1 MFSPTS
7 PSPFARSL
15 GPADLGPSDS
25 AAPGAQQT
33 ADYHHTTP
41 SSHRAS
47 FLFDQQAAQN
57 PHNHIH
63 SESKNLSPDQVM
75 ELVQG
80 LRSPVLATHQDEI
93 PPAST
98 PKRSGLSRSSSLAR
112 IRAESEISNVSRALD
127 EGKTGP
133 SGDAAG
139 GLELEPVEYVEMNDD
154 VLLPFVDRVA
164 EVAELVE
171 QPSNVS
177 PDFLVY
183 PVIASARLRRSTNP
197 LARRPNSSRSF
208 VRPFPRNPRR
218 PPIDRI
224 HGEQLTQ
231 RTGRGRNSDRIS
243 LSPVPRPTTMTG
255 FDLLERPSGPDPRR
269 CGRESGRVWVAMEIY
284 SMLEERNRT
293 RATPYPTSLTR
304 ARRRVV
310 LSFRLIRMITLDSD
324 MSGSKDC
331 RQPNPRRLNLI
342 LLRRPVSVNDTS
354 TTCHSMDTVPC
365 QACRRH

>member
-1 MFSPTS
+1 MPRREVDFVVMAVWIRRRAKSGGNLSPFTFTPSSPMSTSISGPANLFSSTS

-15 GPADLGPSDS
+15 GPADLGPLDS

-33 ADYHHTTP
+33 ADYHHPTP

-57 PHNHIH
+57 LHNHIH

-112 IRAESEISNVSRALD
+112 IRAESEVSNVSRALD
-127 EGKTGP
+127 EGKAGA
-133 SGDAAG
+133 GGEAAG

-177 PDFLVY
+177 SQTCAGLAPSLDEHVAETSEFLSRVPGRTLRDHPPD
-183 PVIASARLRRSTNP
+183 
-197 LARRPNSSRSF
+197 
-208 VRPFPRNPRR
+208 
-218 PPIDRI
+218 
-224 HGEQLTQ
+224 
-231 RTGRGRNSDRIS
+231 
-243 LSPVPRPTTMTG
+243 LSQTIQSVP
-255 FDLLERPSGPDPRR
+255 
-269 CGRESGRVWVAMEIY
+269 
-284 SMLEERNRT
+284 
-293 RATPYPTSLTR
+293 
-304 ARRRVV
+304 
-310 LSFRLIRMITLDSD
+310 
-324 MSGSKDC
+324 
-331 RQPNPRRLNLI
+331 
-342 LLRRPVSVNDTS
+342 
-354 TTCHSMDTVPC
+354 
-365 QACRRH
+365 